1 MLQHSRNETRLT
13 IRRLSLH
20 SKWKEVYKVKKKE
33 YIKPDA
39 ECIAVKKLVT
49 LLAGSPV
56 LEFTKE
62 GDDDYADPELEVL

>member
-1 MLQHSRNETRLT
+1 M
-13 IRRLSLH
+13 
-20 SKWKEVYKVKKKE
+20 KKKE

-39 ECIAVKKLVT
+39 ECIVVKRLVT

-56 LEFTKE
+56 LEYTKE

>member
-1 MLQHSRNETRLT
+1 M
-13 IRRLSLH
+13 
-20 SKWKEVYKVKKKE
+20 KKKE

-39 ECIAVKKLVT
+39 ECIVVKRLVT

-62 GDDDYADPELEVL
+62 GDDDYANPEEEVL

>member
-1 MLQHSRNETRLT
+1 M
-13 IRRLSLH
+13 
-20 SKWKEVYKVKKKE
+20 KKKE

-39 ECIAVKKLVT
+39 ESIIVKRLDT